1 MEYVY
6 LLQEREFIKTGE
18 PIYKVGMTKQEGLMR
33 FKSYPK
39 GSRLLIH
46 ICCTDSRTVE
56 REIIKLFCEKFKQRL
71 DIGFEYFEGDYK
83 SMIKYVYERA
93 TEKVVVPEPEPEPI
107 PIPEETKP
115 IKYSIR
121 QPATRDNLT
130 IMKNLVKNYLGY
142 VDESIFDVGDDVD
155 MYDRISAYGGDDE
168 YEFDIMSIL
177 GREYVCMKKLPYRVG
192 DDVVICSLPISG

>member
-18 PIYKVGMTKQEGLMR
+18 PIYKVGMTKQEGLKR

-46 ICCTDSRTVE
+46 ICCADSRSIE

-71 DIGFEYFEGDYK
+71 DIGFEYFEGDCAA
-83 SMIKYVYERA
+83 MIRYVYECA
-93 TEKVVVPEPEPEPI
+93 TYEPDVGPEIQTPRPDDP
-107 PIPEETKP
+107 KP
-115 IKYSIR
+115 VQY
-121 QPATRDNLT
+121 PAKKQSAKLDNLS

-142 VDESIFDVGDDVD
+142 VDESIFDVMIDFSMCVD
-155 MYDRISAYGGDDE
+155 RNYE
-168 YEFDIMSIL
+168 YEFEIMSIL
-177 GREYVCMKKLPYRVG
+177 GKEYVCMKKLPYKIG
-192 DDVVICSLPISG
+192 DDVLICSHPIKN